1 MASPLLLSTSTPLL
15 LPSARRCL
23 HPRSV
28 ATPSLRY
35 PPSLAFPK
43 PFQSPNLWRPN
54 SSNCLRFFGRTHDR
68 GTSIGGAEPES
79 PIPQEAPFGEDSAAF
94 DPGQQK
100 LSSWAYFTAILGAV
114 LVALDVL
121 WISPS
126 TGFGTVYIDAVSR
139 LSERPEVSSD
149 TKDRWFSS
157 VMLLLV
163 RFLCRSEAYLLVEL
177 HV

>member
-1 MASPLLLSTSTPLL
+1 MVSPLLLSTSTPLL
-15 LPSARRCL
+15 LPSSRRSPY
-23 HPRSV
+23 PRSV
-28 ATPSLRY
+28 ATPSLRC
-35 PPSLAFPK
+35 PPSIAFPK
-43 PFQSPNLWRPN
+43 PSQRPNLWRPN

-79 PIPQEAPFGEDSAAF
+79 PIPDEAPLGEDSAAF
-94 DPGQQK
+94 DPRQQK
-100 LSSWAYFTAILGAV
+100 LSSWACFTAILGAV

-139 LSERPEVSSD
+139 LSERPEVSLD
-149 TKDRWFSS
+149 TKDWWFSW

-163 RFLCRSEAYLLVEL
+163 QFLCRSESYFLVEL